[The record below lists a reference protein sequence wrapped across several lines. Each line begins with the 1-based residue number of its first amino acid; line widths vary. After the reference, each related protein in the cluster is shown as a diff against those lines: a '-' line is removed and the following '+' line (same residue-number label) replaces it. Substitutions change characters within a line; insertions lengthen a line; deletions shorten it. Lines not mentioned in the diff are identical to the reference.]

1 MTSWPV
7 TRSGEGSIMITNRIR
22 ECAADITGI
31 AQRDGTPGDK
41 TAAINARIDRFFDD
55 LADHLKGSPG
65 QDSKKEIDAL
75 RFILTNDAAKFAT
88 DRTAASDEIC
98 EFLEQ
103 AIEYVEQKPR
113 P

>member
-1 MTSWPV
+1 
-7 TRSGEGSIMITNRIR
+7 MITNRIR

-65 QDSKKEIDAL
+65 QDGRKEIDAL
-75 RFILTNDAAKFAT
+75 RFTLTNDAAKFAT
-88 DRTAASDEIC
+88 DRTAASDAIC

-103 AIEYVEQKPR
+103 AIEYVEQKPLPR
-113 P
+113 